1 MTEPRIL
8 VACVG
13 NVLRGD
19 DGFGVE
25 VGRQLLKRDLP
36 PHVNVVD
43 FGIHG
48 FDFGLALLDNY
59 DAVILIDAS
68 QRGGE
73 PGTLYVIEPELDQLS
88 PEETQ
93 TVSGTTHGMIPEQV
107 LVWAKAVR
115 GSIPPVHLL
124 ACEPAI
130 LGTDEEMMMGLSK
143 PVEDAVNRAVIMA
156 ENLILEIGRPQPRK
170 DDG

>member
-1 MTEPRIL
+1 MTKPRIL
-8 VACVG
+8 VACIG

-25 VGRQLLKRDLP
+25 VGRQLLNRDFP

-88 PEETQ
+88 PEDIQ
-93 TVSGTTHGMIPEQV
+93 AVSGNKQGCDDVGMGSEQV
-107 LVWAKAVR
+107 
-115 GSIPPVHLL
+115 
-124 ACEPAI
+124 
-130 LGTDEEMMMGLSK
+130 
-143 PVEDAVNRAVIMA
+143 
-156 ENLILEIGRPQPRK
+156 
-170 DDG
+170 